1 MGMIMEREM
10 SKDKVQTA
18 IIWLMRDIQ
27 AVYPKLFSYIGYFKK
42 ILEMKD
48 VFSEFGTDAFGIF
61 FINGHVCHIKSF
73 LMEVKPFVSWR
84 PMYVREIV
92 YTADIATKF
101 GVEEIEGCKKLDDF
115 DEQQLLDILQTE
127 IKILAIASG
136 SVPQW
141 FLDGYEEESDWLADQ
156 EKERR

>member
-48 VFSEFGTDAFGIF
+48 VFSE
-61 FINGHVCHIKSF
+61 
-73 LMEVKPFVSWR
+73 
-84 PMYVREIV
+84 
-92 YTADIATKF
+92 F